1 MYNVY
6 DKLKEQ
12 GITFSSQH
20 LHGKGLINV
29 QQYNNLLFVSGQ
41 GPLKEDG
48 TPIWTGKIGQEL
60 TLEEGYQ
67 AARETGIITLRV
79 LHDYLGDLNR
89 IEAIVKVLGFV
100 ASAPEFYQQPAVM
113 HGFSDLMVEVFGER
127 GRHARSAIPTHLLP
141 YNIPV
146 EIESIF
152 SIRTS

>member
-1 MYNVY
+1 MF
-6 DKLKEQ
+6 Q
-12 GITFSSQH
+12 
-20 LHGKGLINV
+20 
-29 QQYNNLLFVSGQ
+29 
-41 GPLKEDG
+41 
-48 TPIWTGKIGQEL
+48 PIIWWARTASRLGRSPIGQEL

-146 EIESIF
+146 EIE
-152 SIRTS
+152 